1 MADYQDIR
9 GLRVKYLSADPGD
22 PASGEVWYN
31 STTGTLRSL
40 LVSEA
45 WASGAPLIQTRG
57 QITMFGSQTS
67 SVAAGGS
74 GPGAT
79 MYNDTEEYNG
89 SGWSVGGDL
98 NTTREG
104 SHGAGVLTAG
114 VIVGGFIEPTTYSN
128 AAEEYDGSTW
138 TSVTVA
144 PYAVNNTAAFGT
156 QTASVFAGGDPGS
169 KNTSLEYG
177 GSGSWTAGG
186 TLTTGRAQSGGAGLA
201 PLSAGLIWGGT
212 PLSTA
217 TETYDGTSWTAGNV
231 LPAGV
236 QFGGG
241 AGTQTAAL
249 SFGNFSGPTTIT
261 TATTKFDGTS
271 WTAAPALGSSQ
282 ARSQG
287 SGSQALAL
295 VAGGD
300 YPHTTPVATTQEF
313 NQSTNVITA
322 GTWASTGSMT
332 QPGSGKSATGTQTA
346 GLAWGGYVTSNTQTQ
361 VTELYD
367 GTSWTPGGSLP
378 NQNGQGG
385 IVGASGFGTQTAAV
399 SAGGWSQGPA
409 DYYYTTCWKYN
420 GTSWSATGAISPGR
434 ARVGPGAGTETA
446 GLTQG
451 GVNPGNS
458 PPNIYLTN
466 TDHFDG
472 STWTAGGVLP
482 DGRAYAG
489 ICGTDTAALQMGGYN
504 NPPSLSYSTSF
515 DYNGSSWTAAGTM
528 LAPGYGGSHMGGAAA
543 NASLV
548 VGGPP
553 GQNTNLSQSYNGT
566 NWHTMPSVTTA
577 RTDGSC
583 GLGTQTAALAIGN
596 APAPASVVCEEF
608 TGETSAVNIETLTTS

>member
-45 WASGAPLIQTRG
+45 WASGAPLIQERG

-114 VIVGGFIEPTTYSN
+114 VIVGGFIEPSTYSSDV
-128 AAEEYDGSTW
+128 EEYDGSTW
-138 TSVTVA
+138 TSVTST
-144 PYAVNNTAAFGT
+144 PYAVNNVGAFGT
-156 QTASVFAGGDPGS
+156 QAASMFAGGDPGS
-169 KNTSLEYG
+169 KTTTLEYA
-177 GSGSWTAGG
+177 SPGSWTAGG
-186 TLTTGRAQSGGAGLA
+186 ALTTGRAQAGGACLA

-217 TETYDGTSWTAGNV
+217 VEEYNGTAWSDGTV

-249 SFGNFSGPTTIT
+249 SFANFSGPTTIT
-261 TATTKFDGTS
+261 TATTKYDGTS
-271 WTAAPALGSSQ
+271 WTAAPALGISQ

-300 YPHTTPVATTQEF
+300 YPHTTPVNTTQEF
-313 NQSTNVITA
+313 TQSGNVITA
-322 GTWASTGSMT
+322 GAWSSKPAMSLARYGGASGGSPTAAFYATGYSGSYTATTEEFDGSSWGAGGSITDTSTQSTG
-332 QPGSGKSATGTQTA
+332 GAGTLTA
-346 GLAWGGYVTSNTQTQ
+346 GLKMGGSTATPYDFTEEYNGTAWTGVPGTLNTTTPGQGTSGSGIQTAAIYTRGRPTTDNETYNGTTWTTKTTISGTARSGNNSGTSTAALYIGGEQPPGPYLGEVEEFN
-361 VTELYD
+361 
-367 GTSWTPGGSLP
+367 GTSWTTKGSLVIPQGGASNSGPSTDTIVASGYTLTAPWGPGNVTETQKFDGTAWYTAPHVATARSSGGSS
-378 NQNGQGG
+378 NR
-385 IVGASGFGTQTAAV
+385 GT
-399 SAGGWSQGPA
+399 G
-409 DYYYTTCWKYN
+409 
-420 GTSWSATGAISPGR
+420 
-434 ARVGPGAGTETA
+434 
-446 GLTQG
+446 
-451 GVNPGNS
+451 
-458 PPNIYLTN
+458 
-466 TDHFDG
+466 
-472 STWTAGGVLP
+472 
-482 DGRAYAG
+482 
-489 ICGTDTAALQMGGYN
+489 
-504 NPPSLSYSTSF
+504 
-515 DYNGSSWTAAGTM
+515 
-528 LAPGYGGSHMGGAAA
+528 GGSNGA
-543 NASLV
+543 LV
-548 VGGPP
+548 FAG
-553 GQNTNLSQSYNGT
+553 N
-566 NWHTMPSVTTA
+566 TTA
-577 RTDGSC
+577 
-583 GLGTQTAALAIGN
+583 
-596 APAPASVVCEEF
+596 VEEF
-608 TGETSAVNIETLTTS
+608 TAETSAANIVTLTTS